1 MSSLLSHLKQTGYP
15 PYPAFPSPVDIGAT
29 CPLSDSWVT
38 PIVKIPE
45 EPTTSHTPTVLFPYI
60 GAHRCEQP
68 IRSKNH
74 RRTTIDNLPEEILLE
89 VFDFYRL
96 EAMGR
101 SRGGRPWKWHRLTH
115 VCQRWRYVVSI
126 SPRRLRL
133 QITCKSGAPI
143 EPILDTWPT
152 LPIVVR
158 YKGSRKPKR
167 LPNNIVAAFRHPDRI
182 CDIDI
187 GVTSSVLESMVDATQ
202 RPFPLLERVHITSND
217 LTGESVLPSPGNFM
231 GGSTP
236 RLQNVYL
243 DGIVFP
249 FPELRQLLLSSNHL
263 VEIRLCNIT
272 DAGYFSPHALV
283 SGLSAL
289 ARLKRL
295 EIHFHR
301 STSIPTQR
309 DADPPPPLER
319 ASLPSL
325 TFLAFHGISKYLEGV
340 VARIDFPSLTFVI
353 IKFLNE
359 FIFEIPHLCRFIGR
373 VDALKSPNE
382 VIVKPSQ
389 DNSSITFTQRGERR
403 RNLGELFLVISGGP
417 LDWQLSSTTQ
427 IFTQLSP
434 LLSNVKVLAFGK
446 YPSAPAVEE
455 DVDPTQWLELFQPFR
470 SVWNVRV
477 TEKLVP
483 DVALALGGLSD
494 DAAPGVLPALI
505 TLTLEGH
512 RDHPFVQDA
521 AQRFVAQRQ
530 ILGRRIYLLG

>member
-1 MSSLLSHLKQTGYP
+1 
-15 PYPAFPSPVDIGAT
+15 V
-29 CPLSDSWVT
+29 
-38 PIVKIPE
+38 E
-45 EPTTSHTPTVLFPYI
+45 
-60 GAHRCEQP
+60 
-68 IRSKNH
+68 
-74 RRTTIDNLPEEILLE
+74 
-89 VFDFYRL
+89 
-96 EAMGR
+96 R
-101 SRGGRPWKWHRLTH
+101 SRGGRPWKWHRLAH

-143 EPILDTWPT
+143 EPVLDTWPT

-158 YKGSRKPKR
+158 YKGSRKPR
-167 LPNNIVAAFRHPDRI
+167 PLPSNIVAAFRHPDRV

-187 GVTSSVLESMVDATQ
+187 GVTSSVLESMVGATQ
-202 RPFPLLERVHITSND
+202 RPFPLLERVRIASND
-217 LTGESVLPSPGNFM
+217 STGESVLPSPGNFM
-231 GGSTP
+231 GGSAP

-249 FPELRQLLLSSNHL
+249 FPELRRLLISSNHL
-263 VEIRLCNIT
+263 VELRLCNIT

-301 STSIPTQR
+301 STFIPTPR
-309 DADPPPPLER
+309 DTDPPPPLER

-325 TFLAFHGISKYLEGV
+325 TFLAFHGISTYLEGV
-340 VARIDFPSLTFVI
+340 VARIDFPSLTFAI
-353 IKFLNE
+353 IKFLNQ
-359 FIFEIPHLCRFIGR
+359 FVFEIPQLCRFIGR

-403 RNLGELFLVISGGP
+403 RNLGEIFLVISGGP
-417 LDWQLSSTTQ
+417 LDWQLSSTIQ

-434 LLSNVKVLAFGK
+434 LLSNVKLLAFGK

-455 DVDPTQWLELFQPFR
+455 DVRPYAMAGAFPAVQRRVERSCYRETRTGCCAGARRALPGCGAGCFARADHAYFGGTSRLSFCAGCRSAVCGSATGLGSSHIPSWLSGNYPFLRLR
-470 SVWNVRV
+470 SCIRHSFLIINLCDLPSL
-477 TEKLVP
+477 LV
-483 DVALALGGLSD
+483 
-494 DAAPGVLPALI
+494 
-505 TLTLEGH
+505 
-512 RDHPFVQDA
+512 
-521 AQRFVAQRQ
+521 
-530 ILGRRIYLLG
+530 YW

>member
-1 MSSLLSHLKQTGYP
+1 M
-15 PYPAFPSPVDIGAT
+15 
-29 CPLSDSWVT
+29 
-38 PIVKIPE
+38 
-45 EPTTSHTPTVLFPYI
+45 
-60 GAHRCEQP
+60 
-68 IRSKNH
+68 
-74 RRTTIDNLPEEILLE
+74 
-89 VFDFYRL
+89 FDFYRL
-96 EAMGR
+96 QAVER
-101 SRGGRPWKWHRLTH
+101 SRAGRPWKWHRLAH
-115 VCQRWRYVVSI
+115 VCRSWRYVLSV

-133 QITCKSGAPI
+133 QILCKSGSPI
-143 EPILDTWPT
+143 EPILHTWPT

-158 YKGSRKPKR
+158 YKGSRKPKP
-167 LPNNIVAAFRHPDRI
+167 LPGNIVAAFRHPDRI

-187 GVTSSVLESMVDATQ
+187 GVTSPVLESMVDAMQ
-202 RPFPLLERVHITSND
+202 WPLPLLERVRITSND
-217 LTGESVLPSPGNFM
+217 SSGQSVIPCPSTFM

-236 RLQNVYL
+236 RLQNIYL

-249 FPELRQLLLSSNHL
+249 FPELRRLLFSSNHL

-272 DAGYFSPHALV
+272 DAGYFSPHELV
-283 SGLSAL
+283 GGLSAL

-301 STSIPTQR
+301 STFVPPTR
-309 DADPPPPLER
+309 HDASTSADPPPPPER

-325 TFLAFHGISKYLEGV
+325 TFLAFHGVSRYLEGV

-353 IKFLNE
+353 IKFINE
-359 FIFEIPHLCRFIGR
+359 FIFEIPQLCRFIGR
-373 VDALKSPNE
+373 VDALRSPNE

-403 RNLGELFLVISGGP
+403 RNLGELFLVLSGGP

-427 IFTQLSP
+427 IFAQLSP
-434 LLSNVKVLAFGK
+434 LLSNVKLLAFGK
-446 YPSAPAVEE
+446 YPSAPPAVEE
-455 DVDPTQWLELFQPFR
+455 DDVDPTQWLELFRPFG

-494 DAAPGVLPALI
+494 DAAPEVLPALI

-512 RDHPFVQDA
+512 RDHPLVQDA
-521 AQRFVAQRQ
+521 AQRFVARRQ
-530 ILGRRIYLLG
+530 VSGRRIYLLG